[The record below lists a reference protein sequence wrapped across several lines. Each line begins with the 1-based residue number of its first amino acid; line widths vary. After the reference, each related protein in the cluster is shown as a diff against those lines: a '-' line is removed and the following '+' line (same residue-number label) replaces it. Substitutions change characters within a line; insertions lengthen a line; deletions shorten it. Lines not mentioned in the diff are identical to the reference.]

1 MSHVDDLVAFVRG
14 ELGDAELASAR
25 EHVAACKACA
35 DEAKSLEALF
45 GVVRSTEIEPSTNF
59 AHVTAR
65 LAARASAT
73 KTQVKRTGWD
83 RVAYVVTRPIFGY
96 PAWAVSAAV
105 HLFALGTLTLVAV
118 ERSKKPIGAGEKLT
132 VIDRRGTAFNTPQGD
147 GATAR
152 PEIQPPTGEFALFL
166 GKRGDA
172 AARAEL
178 LKKHGGE
185 ETAAAVDNAL
195 AWLASKQDKDG
206 SWPADGG
213 QPAYRT
219 AATGLATLAFLGHG
233 ESHLGGGHARTVGA
247 ALGWLRSQQGMTG
260 RIGPDQ
266 GAVLPQHA
274 IATAALAEALAMT
287 GDTSLREA
295 LSSAVGYLAGA
306 RSPRGG
312 WGASVGSEPD
322 SVTTSWAMT
331 ALRLADAAGI
341 EAARAPLADAVVYLK
356 SLTAPDGQTG
366 LRDRGIYPNGSA
378 TSTAAALFARRMT
391 GLDAA
396 EAGRRSSALVAPDGK
411 DYTAAQ
417 FASLAAI
424 GTPAWDAT
432 NAAMKAAILPRQN
445 ADGSFRADKWSGYG
459 GSVAATAMATLALES
474 YYRYPA

>member
-1 MSHVDDLVAFVRG
+1 MTHIDDLVAFVRG

-25 EHVAACKACA
+25 EHVAGCKDCA
-35 DEAKSLEALF
+35 DEVKTLEAVF
-45 GVVRSTEIEPSTNF
+45 GLVRATEIEAPTNF

-65 LAARASAT
+65 LAARTVAP
-73 KTQVKRTGWD
+73 VKRKGWD
-83 RVAYVVTRPIFGY
+83 RVAYIVTRPIFGY

-118 ERSKKPIGAGEKLT
+118 ERSQKKQAAGEKLT
-132 VIDRRGTAFNTPQGD
+132 VIDRRATDFGSRDPGTNV
-147 GATAR
+147 
-152 PEIQPPTGEFALFL
+152 PEIQAPTGEFALFL
-166 GKRGDA
+166 GNRGDA
-172 AARAEL
+172 NARMEL
-178 LKKHGGE
+178 LRKNGGA

-195 AWLASKQDKDG
+195 GWLASKQEKDG

-219 AATGLATLAFLGHG
+219 AATGLAALAFLGHG
-233 ESHLGGGHARTVGA
+233 ESHLAGEHSKNVAA

-266 GAVLPQHA
+266 GAVLPQHS

-287 GDTSLREA
+287 GDTSLRET
-295 LSSAVGYLAGA
+295 LGSAVSYLAGS

-312 WGASVGSEPD
+312 WGSSLGSEPD

-341 EAARAPLADAVVYLK
+341 EAARAPLASAAAYLE
-356 SLTAPDGQTG
+356 SLTSPEGLTA
-366 LRDRGIYPNGSA
+366 LRDSGVYPNGPS
-378 TSTAAALFARRMT
+378 TTTAAALFARRFT
-391 GLDAA
+391 GLEAA
-396 EAGRRSSALVAPDGK
+396 EATRRSAVLTPPDGS

-417 FASLAAI
+417 FAALASI
-424 GTPAWDAT
+424 CTPAWDAS
-432 NAAMKAAILPRQN
+432 NAAIKNALLPRQN
-445 ADGSFRADKWSGYG
+445 TDGSFKADKWSGYG
-459 GSVAATAMATLALES
+459 GSVAATAMATLALET

>member
-35 DEAKSLEALF
+35 DEAKALEAVF

-65 LAARASAT
+65 LAARTVAP
-73 KTQVKRTGWD
+73 VKRTGWD
-83 RVAYVVTRPIFGY
+83 KVAYIVTRPIFGY

-118 ERSKKPIGAGEKLT
+118 ERSKKPAPAGEKLT
-132 VIDRRGTAFNTPQGD
+132 VIDRRATPFETASGGLGNQ
-147 GATAR
+147 
-152 PEIQPPTGEFALFL
+152 PEIQPPQGEFALFL

-172 AARAEL
+172 ATRAEL

-185 ETAAAVDNAL
+185 ETVAAVDNAL
-195 AWLASKQDKDG
+195 GWLASRQEKDG
-206 SWPADGG
+206 SWAADGG
-213 QPAYRT
+213 QPGYRT

-233 ESHLGGGHARTVGA
+233 ESHIAGGHAQTVGA
-247 ALGWLRSQQGMTG
+247 ALGWLLAQQGMTG

-274 IATAALAEALAMT
+274 IATAALAEAFAMT
-287 GDTSLREA
+287 GDTSLRDTLA
-295 LSSAVGYLAGA
+295 SAVGYLAGSK
-306 RSPRGG
+306 SPRGG

-341 EAARAPLADAVVYLK
+341 EAARAPLADAAAYLE

-366 LRDRGIYPNGSA
+366 LRDRGIYPNGAA

-391 GLDAA
+391 GLETA
-396 EAGRRSSALVAPDGK
+396 EAHRRSAAIAAPDGK

-417 FASLAAI
+417 FAALAAI

-432 NAAMKAAILPRQN
+432 NAAMKSSLLPRQN

>member
-14 ELGDAELASAR
+14 ELGEAELASAR

-35 DEAKSLEALF
+35 DEAKTLEALF

-65 LAARASAT
+65 LAARTVAP
-73 KTQVKRTGWD
+73 VKRTGWD
-83 RVAYVVTRPIFGY
+83 KVAYIVTRPIFGY

-118 ERSKKPIGAGEKLT
+118 ERSKKPTSAGEKLT
-132 VIDRRGTAFNTPQGD
+132 VIDRRASQFNTAPD
-147 GATAR
+147 GGTKL
-152 PEIQPPTGEFALFL
+152 PEIQAPTGEFAMFL
-166 GKRGDA
+166 GKRSDA

-178 LKKHGGE
+178 LKRHGGE
-185 ETAAAVDNAL
+185 ETAAAVDSAL
-195 AWLASKQDKDG
+195 VWLASKQEKDG

-247 ALGWLRSQQGMTG
+247 ALGWLRAQQGMTG

-287 GDTSLREA
+287 GDTSLRES
-295 LSSAVGYLAGA
+295 LSSAVGYLAGS

-341 EAARAPLADAVVYLK
+341 EAARAPLADAVAYLE

-366 LRDRGIYPNGSA
+366 LRDKGIYPNGSA

-391 GLDAA
+391 GLDTA
-396 EAGRRSSALVAPDGK
+396 ETGRRSAALAAPDGK

-432 NAAMKAAILPRQN
+432 NAALKAALLPRQN